1 MPTRRA
7 ALAAASS
14 SLLTGQARGLAAA
27 ANRGESDEDEL
38 YIAAQ
43 EYPWKT
49 WADRAGEPWPP
60 ADLGPTLDAVKAAG
74 CDGWEPLVDDPA
86 AVAGLLPLLAAR
98 GLGLRS
104 IYMNATLH
112 DPAVAEAETNRAL
125 AAVDAVRL
133 HGCRVLTLN
142 PTPIRWGGDE
152 NKSDGQLRFQA
163 TALERLARAVS
174 ARGLLLAYHVHDAE
188 LRAGAREFHH
198 MLASTD
204 PAAVRLC
211 LDAHWVY
218 RGCEHSAVA
227 ALDAVRLYGHRTAEL
242 HLRNSVK
249 NVWTESFGPG
259 DLDHAAIRRELEAA
273 GVKNFGK
280 PGGPVLVLEQAIE
293 AGTAV
298 TMTPQQAHA
307 KGRAYAAGVFG

>member
-14 SLLTGQARGLAAA
+14 SVVTAGTRGLAAA
-27 ANRGESDEDEL
+27 ANRGDDDGF

-60 ADLGPTLDAVKAAG
+60 ADLGPTLDSVKAAG
-74 CDGWEPLVDDPA
+74 CDGWEPLLTDPGPIPA
-86 AVAGLLPLLAAR
+86 LLRDLDVRDLGMRSVYTNAV
-98 GLGLRS
+98 
-104 IYMNATLH
+104 LH
-112 DPAVAEAETNRAL
+112 DPAKAEAETNRVLAL
-125 AAVDAVRL
+125 VDAVRS

-152 NKSDGQLRFQA
+152 NKSDDQLRFQA
-163 TALERLARAVS
+163 TALERLGRAVA
-174 ARGLLLAYHVHDAE
+174 ARGLHLAYHVHDAE

-227 ALDAVRLYGHRTAEL
+227 ALDAVRLYGGRTVEL
-242 HLRNSVK
+242 HLRNSVG
-249 NVWTESFGPG
+249 NVWTEAFGPG
-259 DLDHAAIRRELEAA
+259 DLDYAAIRRELEAA
-273 GVKNFGK
+273 GVTNFGE

-293 AGTAV
+293 GETPD
-298 TMTPQQAHA
+298 TMAAAAAHA
-307 KGRAYAAGVFG
+307 AGRAYAADIFV

>member
-7 ALAAASS
+7 ALASSGLLLAAG
-14 SLLTGQARGLAAA
+14 TRGLAATAKRGGDDLYVA
-27 ANRGESDEDEL
+27 AE
-38 YIAAQ
+38 

-74 CDGWEPLVDDPA
+74 CDGWEPLLTDPGPIP
-86 AVAGLLPLLAAR
+86 GLLRELDAR
-98 GLGLRS
+98 GLGMRS
-104 IYMNATLH
+104 IYTNAVLH
-112 DPAVAEAETNRAL
+112 DPGRAEAETARVLAL
-125 AAVDAVRL
+125 VDAVRL
-133 HGCRVLTLN
+133 RGCRVVTLN

-152 NKSDGQLRFQA
+152 NKSDAQLRFQA
-163 TALERLARAVS
+163 KTLERLAFAVA

-227 ALDAVRLYGHRTAEL
+227 ALDAVRLYGSRTAEV
-242 HLRNSVK
+242 HLRNSV
-249 NVWTESFGPG
+249 NDVWTESFGPG
-259 DLDHAAIRRELEAA
+259 DLDYPAIRSELEAA
-273 GVKNFGK
+273 GVTNFGE
-280 PGGPVLVLEQAIE
+280 PGGPVLALEQAIE
-293 AGTAV
+293 AETAV
-298 TMTPQQAHA
+298 TMTAGEAHA
-307 KGRAYAAGVFG
+307 AGRNYAAAVFS

>member
-14 SLLTGQARGLAAA
+14 SLLAAGTRGLAATA
-27 ANRGESDEDEL
+27 ERGEEDGL

-49 WADRAGEPWPP
+49 WADRAGGPWPP
-60 ADLGPTLDAVKAAG
+60 ADLGPTLDAVQAAG
-74 CDGWEPLVDDPA
+74 CDGWEPLLTDPDPIP
-86 AVAGLLPLLAAR
+86 GLLR
-98 GLGLRS
+98 ELGERDLGMRS
-104 IYMNATLH
+104 IYTNAVLH
-112 DPAVAEAETNRAL
+112 DPDRAEAETARVLAL
-125 AAVDAVRL
+125 VDAVRL
-133 HGCRVLTLN
+133 RGCRVVTLN

-152 NKSDGQLRFQA
+152 NKSDEQLRFQA
-163 TALERLARAVS
+163 TALERLGSAVA

-218 RGCEHSAVA
+218 RGCEDSAVA
-227 ALDAVRLYGHRTAEL
+227 ALDAVRLYGDRTAEV
-242 HLRNSVK
+242 HLRNSVG
-249 NVWTESFGPG
+249 NVWTEAFGPG
-259 DLDHAAIRRELEAA
+259 DLDYTAIRSQLEAA
-273 GVKNFGK
+273 GVTNFGK
-280 PGGPVLVLEQAIE
+280 PGGPVLALEQAIE
-293 AGTAV
+293 AETAV
-298 TMTPQQAHA
+298 TMTVQEAHA
-307 KGRAYAAGVFG
+307 AGRAYAAKVFG